1 MRHFGTTLLS
11 LGLGLLATAV
21 GLVSLERPAFAHA
34 ALADDWKRVAPF
46 TGLRVDGETVEIR
59 VDGAW
64 VRWIAIDGIEVT
76 TIVAHARR
84 TYRDRWTKRIGE
96 DLVEVLAGL
105 DHELGDVCTLRVAD
119 LDGAN
124 ERDLAD
130 TTVTSDKRRDVLV
143 ANRKAFEEA
152 VEPPRAASLSRA
164 QIERDVD
171 VFFDALDARFAYA
184 RYGDVDLAALR
195 AATQDEL
202 RAVGDCDATRL
213 GLVLT
218 RVLARFVDGHARVEP
233 DPLEASTTQFLPFL
247 TGFAQGKLV
256 AFEADRSALL
266 DAERPFVVALDDVPI
281 ERWLTAAD
289 AYIARGA
296 TAYREHRAP
305 RVLRCLGLLRGDL
318 GLAAADAVVVTLGDA
333 SGKRTK
339 TITRRVASSA
349 PRFGTW
355 PRTTTHTR
363 DDGIA
368 VVRIE
373 SMDDEPEF
381 LDRIEREIE
390 AAKDAKGLILDV
402 RGNGGGSRALLVR
415 LAPHFLDPKEPPVI
429 ANVAAKRLFDGEEA
443 DAREGL
449 LANRFL
455 FPVTAAVFDADTKA
469 FVANHA
475 KSFRPEW
482 TPPQGAFSAWHVL
495 VLRPDAKAWRVTCPV
510 VVLQDGGCFSA
521 TDIFLG
527 AFAQFPN
534 VTLVGTAS
542 GGGSGRVQPVLLPA
556 SGLTVLLS
564 SMASFRADGSMYDGR
579 GVAPDV
585 EVEAHPT
592 DALGATDVAL
602 EVAVRTL
609 GNR

>member
-1 MRHFGTTLLS
+1 MRRLGMTLLT
-11 LGLGLLATAV
+11 LGLGLIATAV

-34 ALADDWKRVAPF
+34 SLADDWKRVAPF
-46 TGLRVDGETVEIR
+46 TGLRVDGDTVEIR

-76 TIVAHARR
+76 AIVAHARR
-84 TYRDRWTKRIGE
+84 TYRDRWMKRIGE

-119 LDGAN
+119 LDGGN

-143 ANRKAFEEA
+143 ANRKAFEDP
-152 VEPPRAASLSRA
+152 VEPPRAARLSPA
-164 QIERDVD
+164 QVERDVD
-171 VFFDALDARFAYA
+171 VFFDALEARFAYA
-184 RYGDVDLAALR
+184 RFGDVDLAALR
-195 AATQDEL
+195 TATQDEL
-202 RAVGDCDATRL
+202 RAGGDCEATRL

-266 DAERPFVVALDDVPI
+266 DAELPFVVALDGVPI
-281 ERWLTAAD
+281 ERWLAAAD
-289 AYIARGA
+289 AYVARGA
-296 TAYREHRAP
+296 AAYREHRAT
-305 RVLRCLGLLRGDL
+305 RVLRSLGLLRADL
-318 GLAAADAVVVTLGDA
+318 ALPAADAVVVTLCDA

-339 TITRRVASSA
+339 SVTRRVASSP

-355 PRTTTHTR
+355 PRTPTHTR

-381 LDRIEREIE
+381 LDRIEREVE
-390 AAKDAKGLILDV
+390 RAKDAKGLILDV

-415 LAPHFLDPKEPPVI
+415 LAPHFLDPEGSPVI
-429 ANVAAKRLFDGEEA
+429 ANVAAKRLFDGESA

-455 FPVTAAVFDADTKA
+455 FPAGSSVFDARTKA
-469 FVANHA
+469 FVLRHL
-475 KSFRPEW
+475 KVFRPEW
-482 TPPQGAFSAWHVL
+482 TPPQGEFSAWHCL
-495 VLRPDAKAWRVTCPV
+495 VLQPDPKAWRVTCPV
-510 VVLQDGGCFSA
+510 VVLHDGGCFSA

-527 AFAQFPN
+527 AFAQFPD

-542 GGGSGRVQPVLLPA
+542 GGGSGRVQPVELPA
-556 SGLTVLLS
+556 SRLTVMLS
-564 SMASFRADGSMYDGR
+564 SMASYRADGRMYDGR

-585 EVEAHPT
+585 EVDGFPT
-592 DALGATDVAL
+592 DFVGATDAAL
-602 EVAVRTL
+602 EVAVRRL
-609 GNR
+609 RGR